1 MPKHVLSNFALSDQF
16 ACHTIHVATVLTSL
30 LRTFHFVWVQANY
43 MHRLTAFYATNELVV
58 AAVTNGDADG
68 TDVGLT
74 TEVCRDL
81 DHHRIATPSRH
92 SSLRISLDALRSS
105 SNAYYR

>member
-1 MPKHVLSNFALSDQF
+1 
-16 ACHTIHVATVLTSL
+16 
-30 LRTFHFVWVQANY
+30 

-74 TEVCRDL
+74 TEVCRF
-81 DHHRIATPSRH
+81 RPPSNCYAVKTQLTEDFIGCTQVIVERLLPMILEAAKQDPVCARCVREMPLCLWNH
-92 SSLRISLDALRSS
+92 
-105 SNAYYR
+105 NK